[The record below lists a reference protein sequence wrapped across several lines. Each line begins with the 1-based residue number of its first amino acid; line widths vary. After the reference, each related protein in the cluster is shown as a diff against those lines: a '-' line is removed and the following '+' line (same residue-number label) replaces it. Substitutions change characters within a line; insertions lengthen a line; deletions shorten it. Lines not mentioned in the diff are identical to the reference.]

1 MESNKDNK
9 ELWYKPAM
17 MIFANISGWI
27 AGPIILALIVG
38 KWLDKK
44 YNSEPWFFIGLTGV
58 AFFISI
64 FGILKILMK
73 YIKDIESE
81 AKSSKALGRPGSPGL
96 AGSPDISKEMF
107 REAKEKKDLK

>member
-1 MESNKDNK
+1 MENYKNNN
-9 ELWYKPAM
+9 EVWYMPAIRM
-17 MIFANISGWI
+17 FANISGWI

-44 YNSEPWFFIGLTGV
+44 YDSEPWFFIGLTGV

-73 YIKDIESE
+73 YLKDIERETNIKKNSE
-81 AKSSKALGRPGSPGL
+81 ENK
-96 AGSPDISKEMF
+96 I
-107 REAKEKKDLK
+107 